1 MSSDLKARIIQQVGP
16 DLEMVEKALEENLAP
31 NLELV
36 REIASHLLFSGGKR
50 LRPLLAIHAARM
62 CGHRDGFEVLFSTIF
77 EYLHAATLLHD
88 DVVDGAE
95 VRRGK
100 AAAHTRWGAPKVVLT
115 GDFLLARALDIAA
128 RTESP
133 RVISVIANI
142 TREMSQGEID
152 QMAQKGRLDLSERE
166 YMEIIRRKTAVLIQ
180 GACRTGAIVAGASE
194 ATENALDEFGYHLGM
209 AFQMADDLL
218 DYTATVAELGKN
230 PGADLREGK
239 LTLPL
244 IYGLTRADAKDRAW
258 MEALIRDP
266 LIRDPLI
273 RDPLIR
279 DSEFD
284 TDQFEKL
291 RQTLETLDGITY
303 TREKAKFHV
312 KTAKER
318 LGGFPESQS
327 KSLLNMIADYSIQRK
342 V

>member
-1 MSSDLKARIIQQVGP
+1 M
-16 DLEMVEKALEENLAP
+16 
-31 NLELV
+31 
-36 REIASHLLFSGGKR
+36 
-50 LRPLLAIHAARM
+50 
-62 CGHRDGFEVLFSTIF
+62 
-77 EYLHAATLLHD
+77 
-88 DVVDGAE
+88 
-95 VRRGK
+95 
-100 AAAHTRWGAPKVVLT
+100 
-115 GDFLLARALDIAA
+115 
-128 RTESP
+128 
-133 RVISVIANI
+133 
-142 TREMSQGEID
+142 
-152 QMAQKGRLDLSERE
+152 
-166 YMEIIRRKTAVLIQ
+166 LIQ

-218 DYTATVAELGKN
+218 DYTATVAGLGKN

-273 RDPLIR
+273 RD
-279 DSEFD
+279 SEFD

-291 RQTLETLDGITY
+291 RQTLETLGGITY